1 MPSRTRRFRGSRTH
15 GRGHKAG
22 RGKGKRGGFG
32 NAGMHKHKFKWMIKY
47 DPDHFGR
54 VGFKRPQLLV
64 STDRTINL
72 EEVEINLGKYLLS
85 GAAKQVE
92 GKIQVDLG
100 PLGFDKLLGSGKA
113 TLPLTIT
120 VPKASARAV
129 EKMKKAGGV
138 VVAEEVTSD
147 EKKKKARA
155 ARTAPV
161 VAKAPPA
168 KGAPAKGAPAKGPPE
183 AKGAPPKGAAPKP
196 AGKPGEKVAQVKP
209 PEAKGAEG
217 KAQVKPPE
225 AKGAEGKAQVKPPE
239 AKGAEGKAP
248 TTKPA
253 GDKPQTPQMP
263 AEEPR
268 KQ

>member
-1 MPSRTRRFRGSRTH
+1 MPSRTRRFRGGRTH

-54 VGFKRPQLLV
+54 HGFKRPQLIV
-64 STDRTINL
+64 GTDRTINL
-72 EEVEINLGKYLLS
+72 EEVEANLGKYLLS
-85 GAAKQVE
+85 GAAKHVE

-100 PLGFDKLLGSGKA
+100 PLGFDKLLGSGRA

-120 VPKASARAV
+120 VPKASSRAV

-147 EKKKKARA
+147 EDKKKARA
-155 ARTAPV
+155 ARAAPV
-161 VAKAPPA
+161 AAKA
-168 KGAPAKGAPAKGPPE
+168 APAKGATPQKGG
-183 AKGAPPKGAAPKP
+183 ADGKAAPPKGAAPKS
-196 AGKPGEKVAQVKP
+196 AGKPAEKA
-209 PEAKGAEG
+209 A
-217 KAQVKPPE
+217 
-225 AKGAEGKAQVKPPE
+225 
-239 AKGAEGKAP
+239 AP
-248 TTKPA
+248 TKPA
-253 GDKPQTPQMP
+253 GERPKAPPTK
-263 AEEPR
+263 AEEPK

>member
-1 MPSRTRRFRGSRTH
+1 MPSRTRKFRGSRTH
-15 GRGHKAG
+15 GRGQKAG

-54 VGFKRPQLLV
+54 HGFKRPQLIV
-64 STDRTINL
+64 SRERTINL
-72 EEVEINLGKYLLS
+72 EEVEANLGKYLLS

-100 PLGFDKLLGSGKA
+100 SLGVDKLLGSGRA

-147 EKKKKARA
+147 EKKKAARA
-155 ARTAPV
+155 AKRVPAAAKGTPSKGGPAP
-161 VAKAPPA
+161 
-168 KGAPAKGAPAKGPPE
+168 KGAPEK
-183 AKGAPPKGAAPKP
+183 KGAAKP
-196 AGKPGEKVAQVKP
+196 AEKGQ
-209 PEAKGAEG
+209 
-217 KAQVKPPE
+217 
-225 AKGAEGKAQVKPPE
+225 
-239 AKGAEGKAP
+239 AP
-248 TTKPA
+248 QKPA
-253 GDKPQTPQMP
+253 GDKPKAPPGDKPKSEPKPPQTAQN
-263 AEEPR
+263 
-268 KQ
+268 K

>member
-1 MPSRTRRFRGSRTH
+1 MPSRTRRFRGGRTH

-54 VGFKRPQLLV
+54 HGFKRPQLIV

-72 EEVEINLGKYLLS
+72 EEVETNLGKYLLS
-85 GAAKQVE
+85 GAAKQIE

-100 PLGFDKLLGSGKA
+100 PLGFDKLLGSGRA

-155 ARTAPV
+155 VRAAPAA
-161 VAKAPPA
+161 AKAPPGKGA
-168 KGAPAKGAPAKGPPE
+168 PAQKGAPAKKPE
-183 AKGAPPKGAAPKP
+183 AKPAEGKP
-196 AGKPGEKVAQVKP
+196 APQ
-209 PEAKGAEG
+209 KGAE
-217 KAQVKPPE
+217 A
-225 AKGAEGKAQVKPPE
+225 
-239 AKGAEGKAP
+239 KAP
-248 TTKPA
+248 PPKQA
-253 GDKPQTPQMP
+253 GDKPKAPPKPPETPP
-263 AEEPR
+263 
-268 KQ
+268 KK

>member
-1 MPSRTRRFRGSRTH
+1 MPSRTRRFRGGRTH

-54 VGFKRPQLLV
+54 HGFKRPQLI
-64 STDRTINL
+64 THADTTINL
-72 EEVEINLGKYLLS
+72 EEVESNLGKYLLS

-100 PLGFDKLLGSGKA
+100 PLGIDKLLGSGRA

-120 VPKASARAV
+120 VAKASARAV
-129 EKMKKAGGV
+129 EKMKRAGGV

-155 ARTAPV
+155 ARKAPAA
-161 VAKAPPA
+161 AKAPPG
-168 KGAPAKGAPAKGPPE
+168 KGAPAKAPEGKKPE
-183 AKGAPPKGAAPKP
+183 GKPAQPKP
-196 AGKPGEKVAQVKP
+196 AGK
-209 PEAKGAEG
+209 GAEKAAQTGAPGAG
-217 KAQVKPPE
+217 KP
-225 AKGAEGKAQVKPPE
+225 
-239 AKGAEGKAP
+239 EGKAP
-248 TTKPA
+248 PSKPA
-253 GDKPQTPQMP
+253 GEKPKAAPAK
-263 AEEPR
+263 AEEPK

>member
-1 MPSRTRRFRGSRTH
+1 MPSRTRRFRGGRTH

-54 VGFKRPQLLV
+54 HGFKRPQLIV
-64 STDRTINL
+64 AVDRTINI
-72 EEVEINLGKYLLS
+72 EEVEGNLGKYLLS

-92 GKIQVDLG
+92 GKIQVELG
-100 PLGFDKLLGSGKA
+100 PLGFDKLLGSGRA

-129 EKMKKAGGV
+129 EKMKKAGGA

-147 EKKKKARA
+147 EDKRKARA
-155 ARTAPV
+155 ARQAPAA
-161 VAKAPPA
+161 AKDPAGKGAPPA
-168 KGAPAKGAPAKGPPE
+168 KGGEG
-183 AKGAPPKGAAPKP
+183 KGAPPKGGEGKAPAPKG
-196 AGKPGEKVAQVKP
+196 AGKPGDKPAAGPKPAAPPAEKP
-209 PEAKGAEG
+209 
-217 KAQVKPPE
+217 
-225 AKGAEGKAQVKPPE
+225 
-239 AKGAEGKAP
+239 KAP
-248 TTKPA
+248 APA
-253 GDKPQTPQMP
+253 KAPEQPK
-263 AEEPR
+263 

>member
-15 GRGHKAG
+15 GRGQKAG

-54 VGFKRPQLLV
+54 HGFKRPQLI
-64 STDRTINL
+64 THADTTINL
-72 EEVEINLGKYLLS
+72 EEVEANLGKYLLS

-100 PLGFDKLLGSGKA
+100 PLGFDKLLGSGRA

-120 VPKASARAV
+120 VPKASTRAV

-147 EKKKKARA
+147 DKKKKARA
-155 ARTAPV
+155 VKAAPV
-161 VAKAPPA
+161 VAKAAPAKGAGKPPEA
-168 KGAPAKGAPAKGPPE
+168 KKAEGQAQAKTPEAKKAEGKGAPAKGD
-183 AKGAPPKGAAPKP
+183 APKP
-196 AGKPGEKVAQVKP
+196 VGKSAEKTAPGKP
-209 PEAKGAEG
+209 PEAKKAEG
-217 KAQVKPPE
+217 NAVPSKPAVEKA
-225 AKGAEGKAQVKPPE
+225 
-239 AKGAEGKAP
+239 KAP
-248 TTKPA
+248 QKP
-253 GDKPQTPQMP
+253 T
-263 AEEPR
+263 EEP
-268 KQ
+268 KKP

>member
-1 MPSRTRRFRGSRTH
+1 MPSRTRRFRGGRTH

-54 VGFKRPQLLV
+54 VGFKRPQLIV
-64 STDRTINL
+64 GTDRTINL
-72 EEVEINLGKYLLS
+72 EDVESNLGKYLLS
-85 GAAKQVE
+85 GAAKQVQ
-92 GKIQVDLG
+92 GKIHVDLG
-100 PLGFDKLLGSGKA
+100 PLGFDKLLGSGRA

-147 EKKKKARA
+147 EDKRKARSAKAAPAA
-155 ARTAPV
+155 AR
-161 VAKAPPA
+161 APP
-168 KGAPAKGAPAKGPPE
+168 G
-183 AKGAPPKGAAPKP
+183 KGAPPGKSEAKAATPKGGEAKAPAHKP
-196 AGKPGEKVAQVKP
+196 QGKPPKAADKP
-209 PEAKGAEG
+209 PE
-217 KAQVKPPE
+217 
-225 AKGAEGKAQVKPPE
+225 
-239 AKGAEGKAP
+239 
-248 TTKPA
+248 
-253 GDKPQTPQMP
+253 
-263 AEEPR
+263 EPN